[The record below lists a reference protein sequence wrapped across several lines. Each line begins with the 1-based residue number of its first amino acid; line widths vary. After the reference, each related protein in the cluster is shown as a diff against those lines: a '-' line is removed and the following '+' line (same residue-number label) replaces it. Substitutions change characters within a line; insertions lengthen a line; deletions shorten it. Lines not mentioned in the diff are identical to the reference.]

1 MTEDRI
7 FAKCAWRL
15 IPFMVVLYVVN
26 FLDRV
31 NVGFAALTM
40 NKDLG
45 FSPAVY
51 GLGAGL
57 FFAGYA
63 VCQVPANLIL
73 KQVGARRW
81 IFLILAAWGVIS
93 VSNAAISGP
102 ASFYGL
108 RFLLGVAEAG
118 FFPGMIFYLTLWFPR
133 AYRARFTATFM
144 TAVPLANIIGSP
156 VSSFI
161 LEMNGTG
168 KLAGWQW
175 LFLLEGLPA
184 CVLAF
189 AVLKLLPDG
198 PSDASWLSQSE
209 KQTIAARLAAEDATA
224 HHSFRRALLDV
235 RVLALCP
242 VGLGLSFGNYG
253 VGLWLPQIVQSMGY
267 STLATGFIVA
277 VPSLAGMV
285 AMVLWGRSSDRH
297 GERVKHVA
305 AAALLAAV
313 SLGVASLSGSNLA
326 VLAALTFATVGIYSA
341 LPTFYSVPSM
351 FLSGTA
357 AAGGIALV
365 NTFGTGLG
373 GFLGPTVV
381 GLLRQATGGYATGMQ
396 ALALGLTMSAVILLG
411 IGHLQPRGRAGSGSG
426 QKSPPPGFIDDLVGG
441 VRAVKQGFQG
451 GSGQNFR
458 LAASI
463 QAWLLVL
470 FALLAMI
477 AWAAVFRRSDF
488 L

>member
-1 MTEDRI
+1 VNEDRV

-51 GLGAGL
+51 GVGAGL

-63 VCQVPANLIL
+63 LCQVPANLIL
-73 KQVGARRW
+73 KRVGARRW
-81 IFLILAAWGVIS
+81 IFLILAVWGVLSI
-93 VSNAAISGP
+93 SNAAIRGP
-102 ASFYGL
+102 ASFYTL

-133 AYRARFTATFM
+133 SYRARFTATFM
-144 TAVPLANIIGSP
+144 TAVPLANIIGAP
-156 VSSFI
+156 VSSLI
-161 LEMNGTG
+161 LEMNGARE
-168 KLAGWQW
+168 LAGWQW

-198 PSDASWLSQSE
+198 PGDAAWLSPPERQA
-209 KQTIAARLAAEDATA
+209 IAARLAAEDTTT
-224 HHSFRRALLDV
+224 HHSFFRALRDP

-267 STLATGFIVA
+267 ANLATGFIVA
-277 VPSLAGMV
+277 MPSLAGMV
-285 AMVLWGRSSDRH
+285 AMVLWGLSSDRH

-313 SLGVASLSGSNLA
+313 SLGLASLSGSNVA
-326 VLAALTFATVGIYSA
+326 VLAALTFATIGIYSA

-365 NTFGTGLG
+365 NTFGTGVG
-373 GFLGPTVV
+373 GFLGPIVV
-381 GLLRQATGGYATGMQ
+381 GVLRQATGGYAAGMQ
-396 ALALGLTMSAVILLG
+396 ALAFGLTVSATILLILG
-411 IGHLQPRGRAGSGSG
+411 QARKETLTGRA
-426 QKSPPPGFIDDLVGG
+426 PLPETTP
-441 VRAVKQGFQG
+441 
-451 GSGQNFR
+451 
-458 LAASI
+458 
-463 QAWLLVL
+463 
-470 FALLAMI
+470 
-477 AWAAVFRRSDF
+477 
-488 L
+488 